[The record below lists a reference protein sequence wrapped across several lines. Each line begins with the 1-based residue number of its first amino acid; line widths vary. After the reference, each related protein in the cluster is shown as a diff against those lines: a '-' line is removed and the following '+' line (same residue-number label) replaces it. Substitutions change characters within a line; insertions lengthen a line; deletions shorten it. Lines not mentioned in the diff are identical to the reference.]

1 VPTTPS
7 NLHAL
12 LGCLAGY
19 VLAALIATGVPLD
32 ESAAALLTAFLP
44 SATGLVA
51 WLLGRHFDP

>member
-1 VPTTPS
+1 MPTTPS

-19 VLAALIATGVPLD
+19 VLASLIAAAAALD

-44 SATGLVA
+44 SAAGLAA
-51 WLLGRHFDP
+51 WLLGRHLDP